1 MDPFQDDSTNESCTN
16 ILWVYTVNVALLQD
30 NMNVRYIVSKLTHL
44 AIFCAKKPAPA
55 FWKWLGFF
63 GASWLFEND
72 LAFWKWLGFLKWWCY
87 RVRPRI
93 ITVVIFPPTFF
104 VNSCSTLYS
113 LSNVTFIVS
122 WEHVLFELQLFD
134 FFMEKWARKG
144 MWPQIITVITF
155 PPVFLFEFVFALH
168 CICSL
173 ILPLLCHASRHS
185 WSYG

>member
-1 MDPFQDDSTNESCTN
+1 MSLYCECGSSSGQHERKIYSFKVDTFGNFLCQK
-16 ILWVYTVNVALLQD
+16 AG
-30 NMNVRYIVSKLTHL
+30 
-44 AIFCAKKPAPA
+44 A
-55 FWKWLGFF
+55 GFLKMT
-63 GASWLFEND
+63 WLFWCQS
-72 LAFWKWLGFLKWWCY
+72 AFWKWLGFLKWWCY

-93 ITVVIFPPTFF
+93 ITVIIFPPTFF